1 MIQIASMRFLALIE
15 SNDILKLRQG
25 VNLTQVQLFLLL
37 FLQNVFII
45 RLSWFWLHEKIDIP
59 SNLKFI
65 LGPNAKFPALVFKH
79 TRDLWV
85 IVLGRKK
92 DKRQLVPIFSWH
104 LIDILIFFVFILVDK
119 LLEANEVF
127 QLIW

>member
-37 FLQNVFII
+37 FLQNAFII

-59 SNLKFI
+59 ANLKLI

-79 TRDLWV
+79 TRDLLV

-92 DKRQLVPIFSWH
+92 DKRQLVLIFSWH

>member
-25 VNLTQVQLFLLL
+25 VNLTQVQLFLFL
-37 FLQNVFII
+37 FLQNAFII

-59 SNLKFI
+59 SNLKLI

-79 TRDLWV
+79 TRDLLV

-92 DKRQLVPIFSWH
+92 DKRQLVLIFSWH